1 MDMMYVKHYTQNLRL
16 LYVEDDEAIA
26 TRLLSI
32 LESLFREVRYVKNG
46 QEGLEAYDSF
56 KPHLV
61 LSDISMPK
69 MNGIAMCQSIKS
81 INPKQRFIFSTA
93 HSESALLMQ
102 AITLNVDGYLVKPI
116 NHNAFLDLLGRVCK
130 DIQVEI
136 EHSFYQSHLE
146 KLVDEKTSELQ
157 NANRRLLELNDEIQN
172 TLESTIL
179 SLGGVAESRSHET
192 GLHVQRVA
200 KYAEFLATKMG
211 LSASQIDTLRIV
223 SPMHDIGKIAIE
235 DHILKKP
242 GKLSPQEYERMKHH
256 ATLGYEMLKNSNLEL
271 FKFAAIVA
279 HEHHEKWNGEGYP
292 RGIKGDEIHVFGRIV
307 AFADVFDALIS
318 ERVYKEAWPIERI
331 IALAK
336 EERGKHFDPQIVHIF
351 LDNID
356 FFTKTNSRFSD
367 NGCSLYM

>member
-1 MDMMYVKHYTQNLRL
+1 MDLTYVKHYTQNLRL

-26 TRLLSI
+26 SRLLSI
-32 LESLFREVRYVKNG
+32 LEALFREVSYVKNG
-46 QEGLEAYDSF
+46 QEGLEAYEAL
-56 KPHLV
+56 KPHLI

-69 MNGIAMCQSIKS
+69 MNGIAMCQSIKT

-102 AITLNVDGYLVKPI
+102 AIALNVDGYLVKPI
-116 NHNAFLDLLGRVCK
+116 NHHAFLDLIGRVCK

-157 NANRRLLELNDEIQN
+157 NANTRLHELNNEIQH

-200 KYAEFLATKMG
+200 KYAEFIAAKLG
-211 LSASQIDTLRIV
+211 LSESQVDILRII

-242 GKLSPQEYERMKHH
+242 GKLSDEEYARMRQH

-271 FKFAAIVA
+271 FKYAAIVA
-279 HEHHEKWNGEGYP
+279 HEHHEKWAGGGYP
-292 RGIKGDEIHVFGRIV
+292 RGLKGDKIHIFGRIV

-318 ERVYKEAWPIERI
+318 ERVYKAAWPIEKI
-331 IALAK
+331 VDLAK
-336 EERGKHFDPQIVHIF
+336 DERAKHFDPEVVDIF
-351 LDNID
+351 LNNTD
-356 FFTKTNSRFSD
+356 FFTQTNSQLSD
-367 NGCSLYM
+367 IGCSLYM

>member
-1 MDMMYVKHYTQNLRL
+1 MEAMHVKQYTQNLRL
-16 LYVEDDEAIA
+16 LYVEDDEVIA
-26 TRLLSI
+26 ARLLSI
-32 LESLFREVRYVKNG
+32 LESLFREVLYVKNG
-46 QEGLEAYDSF
+46 QEGLEVYEKF

-102 AITLNVDGYLVKPI
+102 AIALNVDGYLVKPI
-116 NHNAFLDLLGRVCK
+116 NHHAFLDLLGRICK

-157 NANRRLLELNDEIQN
+157 NANKKLLELNNEIQN

-200 KYAEFLATKMG
+200 EYAEFIATELR
-211 LSASQIDTLRIV
+211 LSEYEINTLRIV

-242 GKLSPQEYERMKHH
+242 GKLTPDEYNRMKEH

-279 HEHHEKWNGEGYP
+279 HDHHEKWDGTGYP
-292 RGIKGDEIHVFGRIV
+292 RGAKGAEIHIFGRIL

-318 ERVYKEAWPIERI
+318 ERIYKKAWKIEQI
-331 IALAK
+331 IDFAK
-336 EERGKHFDPQIVHIF
+336 EQKGVHFDPKIVEIF
-351 LDNID
+351 LGNVD
-356 FFTKTNSRFSD
+356 FFANTNERLSD
-367 NGCSLYM
+367 KGHSLYM

>member
-1 MDMMYVKHYTQNLRL
+1 MNVKHYTQNLRL

-26 TRLLSI
+26 SRLLSI
-32 LESLFREVRYVKNG
+32 LKSLFREVHYMKNG
-46 QEGLEAYDSF
+46 RDGLEAYGQI
-56 KPHLV
+56 KPHLI
-61 LSDISMPK
+61 LSDISMPM
-69 MNGIAMCQSIKS
+69 MNGIAMCQAIKS
-81 INPKQRFIFSTA
+81 VNPKQRFIFSTA

-102 AITLNVDGYLVKPI
+102 AIALNVDGYLVKPI
-116 NHNAFLDLLGRVCK
+116 NHQAFLDLLGRVCK

-136 EHSFYQSHLE
+136 EHRFYQSHLE

-157 NANRRLLELNDEIQN
+157 NANIKLMELNDEIQK

-179 SLGGVAESRSHET
+179 SLGGMAESRSHET

-200 KYAEFLATKMG
+200 KYAEFIGVQMG
-211 LSASQIDTLRIV
+211 LSESEVDILRIV

-242 GKLSPQEYERMKHH
+242 GKLSPDEYNRMKQH

-271 FKFAAIVA
+271 FKYAAIVA
-279 HEHHEKWNGEGYP
+279 HEHHEKWDGSGYP
-292 RGIKGDEIHVFGRIV
+292 RGVSGDNIDVFGRIV

-318 ERVYKEAWPIERI
+318 ERVYKKAWPVEKI

-336 EERGKHFDPQIVHIF
+336 EESGHHFDPKIVDIF
-351 LDNID
+351 LSNID
-356 FFTKTNSRFSD
+356 FFTQINERFSD
-367 NGCSLYM
+367 RGCSLYM

>member
-1 MDMMYVKHYTQNLRL
+1 MELMYVKHYTQNLRL

-26 TRLLSI
+26 LRLLSI
-32 LESLFREVRYVKNG
+32 LESLFRQVVYVKNG
-46 QEGLEAYDSF
+46 QEGLEAYENF

-69 MNGIAMCQSIKS
+69 MNGIAMCQSIKN

-102 AITLNVDGYLVKPI
+102 AIALNVDGYLVKPI
-116 NHNAFLDLLGRVCK
+116 NHQAFLDLLGRVCK

-157 NANRRLLELNDEIQN
+157 NANIRLLELNDEIQN

-192 GLHVQRVA
+192 GLHVQRVSE
-200 KYAEFLATKMG
+200 YAEFIATQLG
-211 LSASQIDTLRIV
+211 LSDSEINILRII

-242 GKLSPQEYERMKHH
+242 GKLTPDEYTRMKQH

-279 HEHHEKWNGEGYP
+279 HEHHEKWDGSGYP
-292 RGIKGDEIHVFGRIV
+292 RGIKEDEIHIFGRIV

-318 ERVYKEAWPIERI
+318 ERVYKSAWPVEKIIEFAR
-331 IALAK
+331 
-336 EERGKHFDPQIVHIF
+336 EQRGLHFDPKIVDIF
-351 LDNID
+351 LNNLD
-356 FFTKTNSRFSD
+356 FFTHTNERLSD
-367 NGCSLYM
+367 KGCSLYM